1 MNLHF
6 YGSSTHTFC
15 KQKHLFQSGPS
26 YYPEMSRQ
34 IYIDII
40 LPSKFDYCLASD
52 KTSASDGAII
62 HKSQDLRVESGSNFN
77 DTFFMNNHL

>member
-1 MNLHF
+1 MVPLLIF
-6 YGSSTHTFC
+6 LQAKAFIS
-15 KQKHLFQSGPS
+15 KW
-26 YYPEMSRQ
+26 YPEMSRQ